1 MLDSREQKPKTSV
14 HSILAHSYMAY
25 FVLFLLGLLFHT
37 YFSIKIYSN
46 NLITVLGFLFLIFGT
61 FLIFWAQ
68 HTSRKLDKNN
78 ITKET
83 FCQGP
88 YCYVRMPTHLGL
100 FILMLG
106 LGLLVNSF
114 FIVLFSVISL
124 LINKFYFIKKEE
136 DLLSSKYGSPYLEY
150 KKSLKF

>member
-1 MLDSREQKPKTSV
+1 MIDPKEQKPKTSI

-25 FVLFLLGLLFHT
+25 FALFLLGLLLHT
-37 YFSIKIYSN
+37 YFSIKIYNN
-46 NLITVLGFLFLIFGT
+46 NLVTFISFLFLFFGT
-61 FLIFWAQ
+61 FLVLWAQ
-68 HTSRKLDKNN
+68 HTSKKLDKSN

-106 LGLLVNSF
+106 LGLLVNSL
-114 FIVLFSVISL
+114 FIVLFSIVSF

-150 KKSLKF
+150 KKSVRF